1 MHLDCRRNKY
11 KSYVDE
17 TTPYDCKQQYGKH
30 QFLKYINPF
39 KSDFT
44 IEQKLDNWFR
54 GANQFSGFCVV
65 QTLGLVGL
73 VGGGGGGIEV

>member
-11 KSYVDE
+11 KSYVNE

-30 QFLKYINPF
+30 QFRKYINPF

-44 IEQKLDNWFR
+44 IEQKLDN
-54 GANQFSGFCVV
+54 
-65 QTLGLVGL
+65 
-73 VGGGGGGIEV
+73 